1 MKVVFIF
8 FINLCSRMQKL
19 KFKTDFKEKI
29 KDNCWLFSVFL
40 WSFLA
45 YAVIYGIIFIIR
57 FCIYKFERCKKW
69 ILKEN
74 YDKNNK
80 EYLIEEL
87 ILGGLFLIFLFVFI
101 TSITFYIIKDSE
113 KIIIYISIV
122 LTGSVNFLLYDFYSR
137 QEVEYISLSGIV
149 SISSL
154 IFRLVELIWEPFE
167 SNSDYIIQFIVSFI
181 GLILT
186 LIYIFGVLTEDRN
199 FCFCV

>member
-1 MKVVFIF
+1 
-8 FINLCSRMQKL
+8 MQKL

-101 TSITFYIIKDSE
+101 TSIIFYKIKDSE
-113 KIIIYISIV
+113 KIIIYIIIYISIV
-122 LTGSVNFLLYDFYSR
+122 LTGSVNFLLYDFYSL